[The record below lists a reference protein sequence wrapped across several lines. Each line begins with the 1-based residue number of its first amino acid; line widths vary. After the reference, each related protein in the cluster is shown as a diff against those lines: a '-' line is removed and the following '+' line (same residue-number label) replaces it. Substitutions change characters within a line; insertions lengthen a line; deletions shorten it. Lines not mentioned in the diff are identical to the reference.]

1 MTEEKKMNLLPFAIT
16 GMVPTLGSGKGAK
29 GGGGGGGGDGPRD
42 EEVIVI
48 GVDAANT
55 PKAVPNEGWVSP
67 GGTITWQSDKPFEII
82 LKLLWATNDRV
93 SRKSGKVGDKH
104 ELKVTASK
112 INGRYPYGIRVG
124 DQEVD
129 PDVIIGPK
137 SNQ

>member
-29 GGGGGGGGDGPRD
+29 GGGGGGGDGPRD

-48 GVDAANT
+48 GVDAAT
-55 PKAVPNEGWVSP
+55 KQPKADPNEAWVSP
-67 GGTITWQSDKPFEII
+67 GGTITWKSAEPFEII
-82 LKLLWATNDRV
+82 LKLLWTKDRV
-93 SRKSGKVGDKH
+93 SRKSDGTGHKH
-104 ELKVTASK
+104 ELKVTAGA
-112 INGRYPYGIRVG
+112 INGRYSYGIKVG